1 MAGLDP
7 RFGPPAQN
15 RTVTVEYL
23 DELYDKADELR
34 LLKAYLATLQIDIGG
49 FDAWRSR
56 RSTSSSSH
64 LRSEHGSTESVAET
78 DRLSSTHRHERPH
91 SAVF

>member
-56 RSTSSSSH
+56 HSNSRLPSKPVLTQSIDDTAECHSTARSRQRAH
-64 LRSEHGSTESVAET
+64 A
-78 DRLSSTHRHERPH
+78 
-91 SAVF
+91 AIF